1 MKIKP
6 VSFENSVNIF
16 PAVSTHVG
24 KSWMTHIPNY
34 EEPTGLET
42 NSKNAFIKQRPSIL
56 KWNFNTKLKLETF
69 PEFGQR
75 TPKCLKWKSKI
86 KQGTSTFTRLLG
98 DVHDEED
105 YDQSMKMIFISSNFA
120 HEIPSHSDSSDADV
134 FPPSSSEEEKI
145 DKTRKLPKRI
155 PSKILQ
161 IEAAATIHVQNLWK
175 NSFRQL

>member
-1 MKIKP
+1 MIYIHVFIHNIKIIMP
-6 VSFENSVNIF
+6 FHSRHS
-16 PAVSTHVG
+16 SDGRH
-24 KSWMTHIPNY
+24 
-34 EEPTGLET
+34 
-42 NSKNAFIKQRPSIL
+42 
-56 KWNFNTKLKLETF
+56 
-69 PEFGQR
+69 
-75 TPKCLKWKSKI
+75 
-86 KQGTSTFTRLLG
+86 RLWA
-98 DVHDEED
+98 DVPDEEE
-105 YDQSMKMIFISSNFA
+105 YDQFKNKIVGSNFA